1 MGFKF
6 RYNQTVKEGQS
17 SVIESHAIDTFD
29 AIWDISPLNSP
40 WANSGCYAGAVP
52 ANGSE
57 IGSYSVATWSGWN
70 KDSVYSDMRN
80 LSIRSYS
87 GSAQQNLRFM
97 AKFNSTSYVVDK
109 QSFNWTNLREPT
121 VRVVSD
127 AIEALN
133 NYTEYDPYRRQN
145 KQVTAG
151 GNNNSPLNVAPL
163 TELKINDLVWVP
175 TFRIK
180 EIEYYGYDDVT
191 GGYIS
196 VLNPSATTNYTW
208 ADVKPE
214 DKTPAGEHYDADLF
228 EKGWTEITPTQ
239 EDGRRFR
246 YCCGVELTPY
256 YGLCSNTYNPT
267 TDTYTSGTNPDDGK
281 VYGDRQVFGSVQ
293 SQADEYPVIGNTT
306 NLNRPCLLVMT
317 ESYDSVTGGL
327 TYTLPAGISFS
338 NIKTSGS
345 ISGNAHAL
353 QPGWSISSDF
363 HVFAATTSWSSQFFS
378 GNQNYCNFYADVDPS
393 SSNTSPDLS
402 ITSTVLNIDID
413 ISSLYDITGFPTSA
427 RHYLPNNNPMAFS
440 FARSNRNV
448 TATNI
453 AFYSINSLWHTI
465 ASLGCYVADDFTTA
479 QKAPTGYYVGEN
491 NHLYLGYMDASGIT
505 NGTMLQGKDIKDS
518 TQAKIDDIIQDTPYT
533 PKVPTPGGD
542 GGDGQY
548 PGPSPSGENQPDYKG
563 DSIPGRTGRGNLGNI
578 GASATYYVLSDN
590 LMGNFND
597 KLWGQ
602 PSDFYEALQFTLNAT
617 PSIFDYIISCTYY
630 PLNLSGYKGSAQEVY
645 MGTGAKFGL
654 NEYVLN
660 TLSANLDFGSISLTD
675 SVFHPYTDGEAFLN
689 LSPYTQI
696 SITLPYAGS
705 YDLNA
710 SEVVGGTLS
719 LEGDLSFIT
728 GKITYTL
735 TLTTPE
741 GASYPI
747 LKHSAKVGCDMK
759 LSGADGSR
767 QAASMVGAGINWA
780 KSLMGAGG
788 SLVSTGKAAAGG
800 DVKGMVSGMAD
811 STNKI
816 LDFTQDT
823 ANLALAAKEIPLQ
836 VGNSDGFDAIFS
848 TQSAFITAYR
858 PKLSNPPNYGHA
870 TGYLTEGT
878 STIGSLSGFTV
889 CRNPD
894 LKGFSAMDEEK
905 AEIQQILTT
914 GFYA

>member
-1 MGFKF
+1 MADIFEIKW
-6 RYNQTVKEGQS
+6 RQS
-17 SVIESHAIDTFD
+17 SGEQGTTPQSQTYSIPTDDSIFK
-29 AIWDISPLNSP
+29 LNTINEAWGSK
-40 WANSGCYAGAVP
+40 GCYAGAL
-52 ANGSE
+52 AQNGSLMGA
-57 IGSYSVATWSGWN
+57 GSTVEWDGW
-70 KDSVYSDMRN
+70 KEDRTQSDMRDFT
-80 LSIRSYS
+80 IASYQIS
-87 GSAQQNLRFM
+87 SQQNLRFM
-97 AKFNSTSYVVDK
+97 VKFGGNGFATRQNYK
-109 QSFNWTNLREPT
+109 WTNIPEAVADQIQSGYSNMTTTSKVREY
-121 VRVVSD
+121 
-127 AIEALN
+127 N
-133 NYTEYDPYRRQN
+133 PYSRAETN
-145 KQVTAG
+145 ISITG
-151 GNNNSPLNVAPL
+151 SSNSPLALAPINS
-163 TELKINDLVWVP
+163 LKINQLIWQP
-175 TFRIK
+175 IFYIA
-180 EIEYYGYDDVT
+180 EIEYYNYENGCYK
-191 GGYIS
+191 S
-196 VLNPSATTNYTW
+196 TNIVAPVAKTF
-208 ADVKPE
+208 AQIKPI
-214 DKTPAGEHYDADLF
+214 DKTPAGADYDEDLWT
-228 EKGWTEITPTQ
+228 KGWKEISPTN
-239 EDGRRFR
+239 EGGRRFR
-246 YCCGVELTPY
+246 FITGCTLTPY
-256 YGLCSNTYNPT
+256 YGKSSYTYNDGN
-267 TDTYTSGTNPDDGK
+267 DTYTAGVNPDDGL
-281 VYGDRQVFGSVQ
+281 VYGTRNVFGEMVSD
-293 SQADEYPVIGNTT
+293 SGKYPVINTT
-306 NLNRPCLLVMT
+306 NCNRPCLTVMSEVLDKNT
-317 ESYDSVTGGL
+317 DAVIYSTPPGIKFANISSYTIETSQF
-327 TYTLPAGISFS
+327 TLRNYQLNAAHQLF
-338 NIKTSGS
+338 TGS
-345 ISGNAHAL
+345 IYFTDFWFNNNDTYNWFFKSSADENGDPTLTCPQIIGNVDSL
-353 QPGWSISSDF
+353 ISTLDNTYPTGTLYFLADGPIAYSTNR
-363 HVFAATTSWSSQFFS
+363 AGTTINPMTCAYFS
-378 GNQNYCNFYADVDPS
+378 GQ
-393 SSNTSPDLS
+393 
-402 ITSTVLNIDID
+402 
-413 ISSLYDITGFPTSA
+413 
-427 RHYLPNNNPMAFS
+427 
-440 FARSNRNV
+440 
-448 TATNI
+448 
-453 AFYSINSLWHTI
+453 SLWATI
-465 ASLGCYVADDFTTA
+465 ASFGCYVAADTETA
-479 QKAPTGYYVGEN
+479 QKAQVGAYVGN
-491 NHLYLGYMDASGIT
+491 NNRVYLGEMSESGIT
-505 NGTMLQGKDIKDS
+505 DGIMLQGNDIADAP
-518 TQAKIDDIIQDTPYT
+518 QAAIDDIIEGTPYE
-533 PKVPTPGGD
+533 PVTPGGGG
-542 GGDGQY
+542 GGDGEY
-548 PGPSPSGENQPDYKG
+548 PGPNPSGENQPDYKG
-563 DSIPGRTGRGNLGNI
+563 DSIPGRINRGNLGNI

-660 TLSANLDFGSISLTD
+660 TLSINLDFGSISLAD
-675 SVFHPYTDGEAFLN
+675 SIFHPYTDEEAFLN

-710 SEVVGGTLS
+710 SEMAGGTLS

-788 SLVSTGKAAAGG
+788 SLVSTGMAAAGG
-800 DVKGMVSGMAD
+800 DVKGMVSGIAD

-848 TQSAFITAYR
+848 TQSAFITVYR